1 MKILF
6 VDPILRTAE
15 TNEIPPAATIK
26 ESLPYNYCRALH
38 EQGHQVTLISCD
50 DFRPTAAE
58 DHPFPVVFLPS
69 RLGKLFPPRA
79 IPFIPGLA
87 GWLRGRHGAFDM
99 VVCGEAVGLHTLMAA
114 WLCPSRTVVWHEL
127 ALHHRM
133 LGGLASRAWFPL
145 FAGLLSRVR
154 AIVPRSANA
163 RRFLSSWFRELS
175 PLDVEHGV
183 DGALFDPLESKEDRF
198 VVVARLVPPKRIDQI
213 LRSFADH
220 VRLAGAATELWIVGD
235 GPSMEDLRSLAVE
248 LGIADRTRFLGRL
261 PHERIAGIVA
271 GSKAFLYKAYYD
283 NSLLAAAES
292 IASGTPVLI
301 TRSIDNADMVERLG
315 LGIARDEW
323 DHRELAAMDARAA
336 EFVRNCRE
344 HRREVT
350 VQWQASRLVEAFE
363 RGNEPVPKNV
373 TGGERRRRPRILVV
387 SQNCFAPCEAGV
399 LAGLRREFDVRWGVF
414 FPRDE
419 RTGWTEDEFRA
430 MGRQWGIP
438 TRVVRLAGRL
448 RSIGVAREFREL
460 FRWLR
465 DAGRHELVYVNSTG
479 FPWLAPLVLLRFG
492 RRRVVWCLHDV
503 VDHRVKSR
511 WSPDALY
518 KRAIARWFGGFHF
531 LSSNQKEL
539 FLRLNPGRRAYLA
552 PHPPR
557 EFGPGTATPPTDR
570 IRFFFFGFIA
580 RYKGVDILIEA
591 AQRLWESGVRGF
603 EVAIAGK
610 CDDWSEFSGT
620 IRIPGIFKLDIR
632 SLDNSEIPDLYTG
645 SHYLVLPYRDVTQ
658 SGPLASAIAYH
669 VPAIVSDHP
678 GFREFGEPERTIL
691 PFPNEDV
698 DALAERMRQAVEGGT
713 AMWESMR
720 REVADLENR
729 RFSSQACTEA
739 YARMFRDHL
748 GTDFAASY
756 VP

>member
-1 MKILF
+1 VKILF

-26 ESLPYNYCRALH
+26 ESLPYNYCLALH
-38 EQGHQVTLISCD
+38 EQGHQVTLLSCD
-50 DFRPTAAE
+50 DFCPSARE
-58 DHPFPVVFLPS
+58 EYPFEVVFLPS
-69 RLGKLFPPRA
+69 RLKKLFPPRA
-79 IPFIPGLA
+79 IPFIPGLIA
-87 GWLRGRHGAFDM
+87 WFRGKRDSFDL

-114 WLCPSRTVVWHEL
+114 TLCPAKTVIWHEL

-133 LGGLASRAWFPL
+133 MGGLASRTWFPL
-145 FAGLLSRVR
+145 FSRLLARAR

-163 RRFLSSWFRELS
+163 RRFLSTWFHELS
-175 PLDVEHGV
+175 PVDVEHGV
-183 DGALFDPLESKEDRF
+183 DGALFDPVEIKEDRF

-220 VRLAGAATELWIVGD
+220 VRLTGVATEIWIVGD
-235 GPSMEDLRSLAVE
+235 GPSREDLESLALA
-248 LGIADRTRFLGRL
+248 LGIADRTKFLGRL
-261 PHERIAGIVA
+261 PHSRIAAIVA
-271 GSKAFLYKAYYD
+271 GSKALLYKAYYD
-283 NSLLAAAES
+283 NSLLSAAES

-315 LGIARDEW
+315 LGIACDEW
-323 DHRELAAMDARAA
+323 DHQELAAMDEHHATYAA
-336 EFVRNCRE
+336 ACRE
-344 HRREVT
+344 HRREAT
-350 VQWQASRLVEAFE
+350 VQWQASRLVDAFAG
-363 RGNEPVPKNV
+363 GNETVPESV
-373 TGGERRRRPRILVV
+373 RSGERRRRPRVLIV

-399 LAGLRREFDVRWGVF
+399 LSGLRREFDIRWGIF

-419 RTGWTEDEFRA
+419 RMGWTEDEFRA
-430 MGRQWGIP
+430 MGREWGIP
-438 TRVVRLAGRL
+438 TRVVRLVGRL
-448 RSIGVAREFREL
+448 RSIGIAREFWEL

-465 DAGRHELVYVNSTG
+465 EAGRHELVYVNSTG

-511 WSPDALY
+511 WAPDALY
-518 KRAIARWFGGFHF
+518 KSAIASWFGGFHF

-539 FLRLNPGRRAYLA
+539 FLSLNPGRRAYLA

-557 EFGPGTATPPTDR
+557 EFGPGTAVPPSDR

-580 RYKGVDILIEA
+580 RYKGVDLLIEA

-603 EVAIAGK
+603 EVAISGK
-610 CDDWSEFSGT
+610 CDDWSEFAGA
-620 IRIPGIFKLDIR
+620 IRIPEIFVLDIR
-632 SLDNSEIPDLYTG
+632 SLDNGEIPDLYTG

-669 VPAIVSDHP
+669 VPSIVSDHP
-678 GFREFGEPERTIL
+678 GFREFGEPDRTIL
-691 PFPNEDV
+691 LFPNEDA
-698 DALAERMRQAVEGGT
+698 DALMARMRQAVEGGVG
-713 AMWESMR
+713 MWESMR
-720 REVADLENR
+720 HEVEQLESR
-729 RFSSQACTEA
+729 RFSRQACTEA

-748 GTDFAASY
+748 ATDPADAT